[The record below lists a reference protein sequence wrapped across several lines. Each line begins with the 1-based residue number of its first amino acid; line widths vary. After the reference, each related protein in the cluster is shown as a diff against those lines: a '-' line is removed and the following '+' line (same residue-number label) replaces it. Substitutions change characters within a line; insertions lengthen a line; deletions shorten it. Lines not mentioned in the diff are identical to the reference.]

1 MKVTEMNNYR
11 MVIEYWDFD
20 ENGKLFEEKFI
31 RSRSSC
37 GKIANDYLTQDR
49 SNLIR
54 AVEVTPV

>member
-1 MKVTEMNNYR
+1 MKNYR

-20 ENGKLFEEKFI
+20 ENGKLFEERFI

-37 GKIANDYLTQDR
+37 HKIANDYLTQDR